1 MTLIEVLQIFP
12 PMSDKFNTF
21 TNDPVSFLLS
31 LQALN
36 EVVSKKWEG
45 NHGEIIDTKL
55 GLGSFPDM
63 SGKEISLNLNGFS
76 SLFYIL
82 RIRLTL
88 EQTQI

>member
-1 MTLIEVLQIFP
+1 MTLVEVLQIFP

-36 EVVSKKWEG
+36 EVVSKKWEE

-63 SGKEISLNLNGFS
+63 SGKEISQNHSGLS
-76 SLFYIL
+76 SLSYIL
-82 RIRLTL
+82 RILR
-88 EQTQI
+88 I